1 MESSAVTAG
10 AVSAVAATRAQ
21 LSSATADS
29 VLARVD
35 HSAICATFLAFD
47 SGAKGALTRHELR
60 CAHLSLLGYAP
71 SRLELDVLLPKG
83 GQLELAAFCE
93 AMAAR
98 LVNQEPDDAIRRA
111 FRAFDADHKG
121 FVGRRDLQRVL
132 DAVAPHLPPR
142 TAALAFDMVDSD
154 GDGRVSYRDFHG
166 MMSAR
171 PSGATP
177 SLVRGEFA
185 GPSTRYEGLAH

>member
-1 MESSAVTAG
+1 MAVD
-10 AVSAVAATRAQ
+10 RAQ
-21 LSSATADS
+21 SRPPPTPSSPASTTA
-29 VLARVD
+29 LFAPR
-35 HSAICATFLAFD
+35 FAFD

-83 GQLELAAFCE
+83 SSSSSPPSARRWRRGSSTRSPTTPSAAPS
-93 AMAAR
+93 A
-98 LVNQEPDDAIRRA
+98 
-111 FRAFDADHKG
+111 AFDADHKG

-154 GDGRVSYRDFHG
+154 GDGRVSCRDFHG

-177 SLVRGEFA
+177 SLVRGEFS
-185 GPSTRYEGLAH
+185 GPSTV

>member
-1 MESSAVTAG
+1 MASTGVRAG
-10 AVSAVAATRAQ
+10 AT
-21 LSSATADS
+21 DS

-71 SRLELDVLLPKG
+71 SRLELDALLPKHS
-83 GQLELAAFCE
+83 QMELAQFCE

-98 LVNQEPDDAIRRA
+98 LCAQEPDDAIRRA
-111 FRAFDADHKG
+111 FRAFDAGLKG
-121 FVGRRDLQRVL
+121 FVDRRDLQLVV
-132 DAVAPHLPPR
+132 DAVAPHLPPQ
-142 TAALAFDMVDSD
+142 TVALAFDQVDGD
-154 GDGRVSYRDFHG
+154 GDGRVSYHDFYS

-171 PSGATP
+171 PDGATP
-177 SLVRGEFA
+177 ALVRGVVGA
-185 GPSTRYEGLAH
+185 PPPAAAAR

>member
-1 MESSAVTAG
+1 MASTAVRAG
-10 AVSAVAATRAQ
+10 AT
-21 LSSATADS
+21 DS

-154 GDGRVSYRDFHG
+154 GDGRVSYRDFHL

-177 SLVRGEFA
+177 SLVRGEFS

>member
-21 LSSATADS
+21 LSSASADS

-83 GQLELAAFCE
+83 GQLELAVSVRSPQVEVAWE
-93 AMAAR
+93 AAR
-98 LVNQEPDDAIRRA
+98 DEAAGAAARRT
-111 FRAFDADHKG
+111 H
-121 FVGRRDLQRVL
+121 
-132 DAVAPHLPPR
+132 APQ
-142 TAALAFDMVDSD
+142 
-154 GDGRVSYRDFHG
+154 
-166 MMSAR
+166 
-171 PSGATP
+171 
-177 SLVRGEFA
+177 
-185 GPSTRYEGLAH
+185 

>member
-1 MESSAVTAG
+1 M
-10 AVSAVAATRAQ
+10 
-21 LSSATADS
+21 
-29 VLARVD
+29 
-35 HSAICATFLAFD
+35 
-47 SGAKGALTRHELR
+47 
-60 CAHLSLLGYAP
+60 
-71 SRLELDVLLPKG
+71 LLPKG

-154 GDGRVSYRDFHG
+154 GDGRVSFRDFHG

-177 SLVRGEFA
+177 SLVRGEFS
-185 GPSTRYEGLAH
+185 GPPTRYEVC